1 MQFCRDLLEALSYLV
16 NRSPAKPGLE
26 VGIKIASKKKKIAS
40 CRSKG
45 KISFGVRNL
54 RLKVVE
60 ESKV

>member
-26 VGIKIASKKKKIAS
+26 VGIKIAS

-60 ESKV
+60 ESKA